1 MGKSYQQK
9 TNRSRR
15 KMQKLQGQAVTVELA
30 DGKAAFQM
38 ILPMSE
44 MLFDV
49 AKTIE
54 KTTSQAGLL
63 MMKAL
68 IDEEVEQLAGE
79 RYRHNPDRKAIRWG
93 NDEGHVIFAGRKVA
107 IDKPRLRSADGSQE
121 IHLSRWNAFAHPYR
135 MQQAVSERILRRV
148 STRDYAGVLDELCDG
163 YGIDKSSVSRQWKA
177 ASTKRLRQML
187 ERPLP
192 DLQLCVILIDGKQFH
207 DFTLITALGIDIE
220 GRKHVLGLWPG
231 ATENSEIC
239 GQLLD
244 ELVERGLSTQQQ
256 YLFILDGSKALAKAV
271 RARFGQQ
278 VLIQRCRLHKE
289 RNIQRY
295 LPKSYH
301 KLLKMKLRA
310 AWAMTDYEEA
320 KKQLYKVHDWLASIN
335 QAAARSLEEGFD
347 QTLTINRLGLPEQ
360 LRRLFSSTNI
370 IESCFSL
377 ADDLCGNV
385 KHWRDVNMAWR
396 WAGTVL
402 LEAERHFHRIKGYRQ
417 LPLLVEALKELKEVV
432 DHQEV
437 VA

>member
-1 MGKSYQQK
+1 
-9 TNRSRR
+9 
-15 KMQKLQGQAVTVELA
+15 
-30 DGKAAFQM
+30 M

-49 AKTIE
+49 ARAIE
-54 KTTSQAGLL
+54 QTASQAGLL

-68 IDEEVEQLAGE
+68 IDEEVEQLAAN
-79 RYRHNPDRKAIRWG
+79 RYEHNPQRQAVRWG

-107 IDKPRLRSADGSQE
+107 IEKLRGRSKDQRQE
-121 IHLSRWNAFAHPYR
+121 ISLSRWNAFAHPYR
-135 MQQAVSERILRRV
+135 MQQTLSERILRRV
-148 STRDYAGVLDELCDG
+148 STRNYGGVLDDLCEG
-163 YGIDKSSVSRQWKA
+163 YGIYKSSVSRRWKA
-177 ASTKRLRQML
+177 ASARKLRQLL
-187 ERPLP
+187 ERPLHE
-192 DLQLCVILIDGKQFH
+192 LQLCVILIDGKEFH

-231 ATENSEIC
+231 ATENSEVC

-244 ELVERGLSTQQQ
+244 ELIERGLSTRQR

-271 RARFGQQ
+271 KARFGRQ

-295 LPKSYH
+295 LPKKYH
-301 KLLKMKLRA
+301 KLLKMKLWA
-310 AWAMTDYEEA
+310 AWGMTDYQEA

-335 QAAARSLEEGFD
+335 QAAARSLDEGFEEM
-347 QTLTINRLGLPEQ
+347 LTVNRLGLPER

-377 ADDLCGNV
+377 ADDLCRNV
-385 KHWRDVNMAWR
+385 KRWRDANMAWR

-402 LEAERHFHRIKGYRQ
+402 LEVEKRFHRIKGYRE
-417 LPLLVEALKELKEVV
+417 LPVLVEKLKEGV
-432 DHQEV
+432 DQEEA

>member
-1 MGKSYQQK
+1 MMGKSYQRK
-9 TNRSRR
+9 TSRSRR
-15 KMQKLQGQAVTVELA
+15 KMQKLKGQAVTVELA

-44 MLFDV
+44 LLFDV
-49 AKTIE
+49 AKSIE
-54 KTTSQAGLL
+54 QTASEAGLL

-79 RYRHNPDRKAIRWG
+79 RYRHDPARKAIRWG

-107 IDKPRLRSADGSQE
+107 IDKPRVRSKDDNQE
-121 IHLSRWNAFAHPYR
+121 ICLSRWNAFAHPYR

-148 STRDYAGVLDELCDG
+148 SCRDYAGVLDDLCDG
-163 YGIDKSSVSRQWKA
+163 YGIDKSSVSRRWKA
-177 ASTKRLRQML
+177 ASTKRLRQLL
-187 ERPLP
+187 ERPLHA
-192 DLQLCVILIDGKQFH
+192 LQLCVILIDGKEFH

-231 ATENSEIC
+231 ATENSEVC

-244 ELVERGLSTQQQ
+244 ELIERGLSTQQK

-271 RARFGQQ
+271 KDCFGRQ

-289 RNIQRY
+289 RNIQKY
-295 LPKSYH
+295 LPKKYH
-301 KLLKMKLRA
+301 KLLSMKLRA
-310 AWAMTDYEEA
+310 AWGMTDYQEA

-335 QAAARSLEEGFD
+335 QAAARSLDEGFD
-347 QTLTINRLGLPEQ
+347 QTLTINRLGLSEQ
-360 LRRLFSSTNI
+360 LCRLFSSTNI

-377 ADDLCGNV
+377 ADDLCRNV
-385 KHWRDVNMAWR
+385 KCWRDANMAWR

-402 LEAERHFHRIKGYRQ
+402 LEVEKRFHRIKGYRD
-417 LPLLVEALKELKEVV
+417 LPVLVEKLKAGVDQKEA
-432 DHQEV
+432 